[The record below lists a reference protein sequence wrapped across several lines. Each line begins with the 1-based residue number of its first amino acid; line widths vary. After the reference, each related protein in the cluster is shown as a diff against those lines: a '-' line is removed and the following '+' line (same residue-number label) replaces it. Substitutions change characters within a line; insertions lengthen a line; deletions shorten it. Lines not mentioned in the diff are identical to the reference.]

1 MQSAQTIPV
10 RSAPLQFPQS
20 ESAKETISQTELG
33 LLLSLRGRL
42 KQLQEQ
48 IATEEESLKTRLQA
62 GAILEPGDHT
72 AELKE
77 NNRRNV
83 SWKDV
88 AIRLANRLKWDGEM
102 YCARVLAATKPTK
115 TVSLDVH

>member
-1 MQSAQTIPV
+1 MATHTVAQHSHV
-10 RSAPLQFPQS
+10 VQFPQS

-42 KQLQEQ
+42 KQLQDQ
-48 IATEEESLKTRLQA
+48 IATEEQSLKARLAA
-62 GAILEPGDHT
+62 GAIIEPGDHT

-83 SWKDV
+83 AWKAV
-88 AIRLANRLKWDGEM
+88 VCRLALRLKMDGEA
-102 YCARVLAATKPTK
+102 YCDRVLAATKPTK
-115 TVSLDVH
+115 TVSLEVH

>member
-48 IATEEESLKTRLQA
+48 IATEEESLKARLAA
-62 GAILEPGDHT
+62 GAVIEPGDHT

-77 NNRRNV
+77 NSRRSV
-83 SWKDV
+83 PWKEV
-88 AIRLANRLKWDGEM
+88 CVRLADRFKLDGDL
-102 YCARVLAATKPTK
+102 YVIRVLAATRPTK
-115 TVSLDVH
+115 TVSLEVH